1 MLESLF
7 GNSTIEKILYFVSVY
22 GEAYAKQMSDI
33 FSIPVN
39 GIQQQL
45 RRLEEGGVFVSQLK
59 GKTRLYQFNPRY
71 PFLKEL
77 KALLDKAV
85 SLLQENEI
93 EKYYRRRAR
102 PRRRGKR
109 LKE

>member
-7 GNSTIEKILYFVSVY
+7 GNSTIEKILYFFSVY
-22 GEAYAKQMSDI
+22 GEAYAKQMSDV
-33 FSIPVN
+33 FTIPIN

-45 RRLEEGGVFVSQLK
+45 KRLEEGGVLVSQLK

-77 KALLDKAV
+77 KPLLDRAI
-85 SLLQENEI
+85 SLLPENEI
-93 EKYYRRRAR
+93 EEYYRRRTR
-102 PRRRGKR
+102 PRRIGKR
-109 LKE
+109 L